1 MNTGQL
7 TESINS
13 KIRNRN
19 VEETPP
25 PLLSFYP
32 KSTRYIQTPVVDP
45 SPMSINTIKNGKKP
59 GYSVN
64 IESELNNQLFQLSS
78 SNKNVYVPSSTS
90 DLYNYPSMTNNQY
103 TSLDKPLQKSKNEY
117 IFNNPSRSLR

>member
-1 MNTGQL
+1 MNTDQL

-45 SPMSINTIKNGKKP
+45 SISAYPMKEKKWA

-64 IESELNNQLFQLSS
+64 MESELNNQLFQLNS

-90 DLYNYPSMTNNQY
+90 DLYNYPSISNNQY
-103 TSLDKPLQKSKNEY
+103 TSLDKPLQKSKSEY
-117 IFNNPSRSLR
+117 IFNNPSR

>member
-1 MNTGQL
+1 MNTDQL
-7 TESINS
+7 TETINA

-45 SPMSINTIKNGKKP
+45 SIPIQPMNEKKWS

-64 IESELNNQLFQLSS
+64 IESELKNQVFPKSS
-78 SNKNVYVPSSTS
+78 SNQNVYVPSSTS
-90 DLYNYPSMTNNQY
+90 DLYNYPCMGNNQY
-103 TSLDKPLQKSKNEY
+103 TTLENTLQKPKNEY
-117 IFNNPSRSLR
+117 IFNNSSRLF